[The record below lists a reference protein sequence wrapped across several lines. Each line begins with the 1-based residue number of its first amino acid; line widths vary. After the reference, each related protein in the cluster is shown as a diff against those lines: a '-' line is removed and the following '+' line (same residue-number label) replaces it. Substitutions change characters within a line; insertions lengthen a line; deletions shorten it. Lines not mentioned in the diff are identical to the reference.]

1 MLYFVLL
8 LGFSLFGKQQD
19 SLNNMIKT
27 VSAIE
32 EDGFCAVSFSLFVN
46 ILFKKL
52 VPNCY
57 IFVI

>member
-19 SLNNMIKT
+19 SLKNMIKT

-32 EDGFCAVSFSLFVN
+32 EDGFCVASFHCL
-46 ILFKKL
+46 L
-52 VPNCY
+52 
-57 IFVI
+57 IFYLKN